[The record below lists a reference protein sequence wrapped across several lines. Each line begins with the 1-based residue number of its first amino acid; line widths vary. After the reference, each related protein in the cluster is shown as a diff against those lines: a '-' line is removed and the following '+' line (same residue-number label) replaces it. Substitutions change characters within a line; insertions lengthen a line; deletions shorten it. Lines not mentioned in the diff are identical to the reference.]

1 MYHII
6 GNSPKKVE
14 LKDLNDCVYYKQQ
27 KIYSDS
33 QFRASVDLQR
43 AIERKSLIVLRK
55 SEDSTGTFDDT
66 TAIIPTSVVP
76 TVITAPVTEPSESSS
91 KIDLLLE
98 KISILESKIREAQS
112 PSSNLNE
119 SALAVILDRLEK
131 LERNPSAVD
140 LFSIQEALKSIEM
153 RMQDNKSDGIL
164 EKLENIINKAGTAAA
179 PGRETKDV
187 SSSRIEEVYIPNIK
201 VEDASSHINL
211 EVRKLDDGDRDSV
224 ADSLKKLKELRSKS
238 K

>member
-6 GNSPKKVE
+6 GNSPKRVE

-27 KIYSDS
+27 KVYSDS
-33 QFRASVDLQR
+33 QYRTSVDLQR

-55 SEDSTGTFDDT
+55 SEDSTGSFDDPT
-66 TAIIPTSVVP
+66 IIVPASVIPTV
-76 TVITAPVTEPSESSS
+76 TTAPVKETQESSP

-98 KISILESKIREAQS
+98 KINKLEDRLRETQS

-119 SALAVILDRLEK
+119 TALAVILDRLEK
-131 LERNPSAVD
+131 LEKNPSAVD
-140 LFSIQEALKSIEM
+140 LSSIQEALKSIET

-164 EKLENIINKAGTAAA
+164 EKLESIISKAGTAAA
-179 PGRETKDV
+179 PKGENRDISIGRP
-187 SSSRIEEVYIPNIK
+187 EEVYIPNIK
-201 VEDASSHINL
+201 VEDATSHINL
-211 EVRKLDDGDRDSV
+211 EVRKLDDGDSV
-224 ADSLKKLKELRSKS
+224 ADSLRRLKELKSKS